1 MPDLHR
7 RRSVSQTRLSEILVA
22 ALDGWSVDHP
32 GREVVDLGGGTGGMA
47 IGLGERGYRVRVVD
61 PSPDALAALG
71 RRTAE
76 VHLNDSVSGLQ
87 GDATDLVEV
96 VGATSTDL
104 VVCHKVLEVVDDPGQ
119 ALAAIRTVLRPCGAL
134 SLVVT
139 QRHAAVLTQAIGG
152 PKAAGHHP
160 QGAPGAFCSGAGPPL
175 VGGGH
180 IAQAHRTWAAPGM
193 FDRGQVLTLVRRA
206 GFEVVATHGVGAIA
220 DHVAESVLDSEAG
233 AHAELLALEA
243 EVATDAAFQALAP
256 LLHVFATRTS

>member
-1 MPDLHR
+1 MPDLRR
-7 RRSVSQTRLSEILVA
+7 RRSVSQARLSEILIA

-96 VGATSTDL
+96 VGAASTDL
-104 VVCHKVLEVVDDPGQ
+104 VVCHKVLEVVDDPDQ
-119 ALAAIRTVLRPCGAL
+119 ALAAIRTVLRPGGAL

-139 QRHAAVLTQAIGG
+139 QRHAVVLTQAI
-152 PKAAGHHP
+152 
-160 QGAPGAFCSGAGPPL
+160 
-175 VGGGH
+175 GGH

-193 FDRGQVLTLVRRA
+193 FDRDRILALVRRA